1 MYGFLEEVCNCNFI
15 LLQLFGE
22 GGQSAKTV
30 YCFTSAAPVWQS
42 ENTLL

>member
-1 MYGFLEEVCNCNFI
+1 MYGFLEEVTCNFI

-30 YCFTSAAPVWQS
+30 YYFTSAAPIWQS
-42 ENTLL
+42 KNDILL